1 VIRLWLAAFRMQA
14 RTIRASNEYLRH
26 LFEVPIFTVIFLS
39 IIVYSGRKD
48 LAAFGVVGPALM
60 GLWGSA
66 LFVSGE
72 IISMDKGSGT
82 IDNVVAA
89 PAPLAAIVWGR
100 VLACTTLG
108 LVGFVEAWLVAD
120 LLFDVDLQIHHLGW
134 FVLAFVVTALAISGT
149 SLLMAALFVRW
160 REVRTVQMGFTYPF
174 LVLGGVAVPVSYLP
188 EWVRPLARL
197 VFLSWSADLLRGALS
212 PEPMSDPVVRL
223 LAVIV
228 LGTVALIIGWKLI
241 DVMTDR
247 VRADG
252 TLSYA

>member
-1 VIRLWLAAFRMQA
+1 VIRLWLAAFEMQA

-72 IISMDKGSGT
+72 IISMDKRSGT
-82 IDNVVAA
+82 IDNIVAT

-108 LVGFVEAWLVAD
+108 LIGFVESWLVAN
-120 LLFDVDLQIHHLGW
+120 LLFDVDLAIHHVGW
-134 FVLAFVVTALAISGT
+134 FVVGFTVTALAISGT
-149 SLLMAALFVRW
+149 SLLMAALFVKW

-188 EWVRPLARL
+188 EWVRPLTRV

-212 PEPMSDPVVRL
+212 PEAISQPVLHLFAIV
-223 LAVIV
+223 V
-228 LGTVALIIGWKLI
+228 LGTVALAIGWKLI

>member
-1 VIRLWLAAFRMQA
+1 MQLWLAAFRMQA
-14 RTIRASNEYLRH
+14 QVIRASNEYLRH

-72 IISMDKGSGT
+72 IIANDKGSGT
-82 IDNVVAA
+82 IDSVVAA

-100 VLACTTLG
+100 VLACTLLG
-108 LVGFVEAWLVAD
+108 LIGFAESWVVAN
-120 LLFDVDLQIHHLGW
+120 LLFDLDLAIHHVAW
-134 FVLAFVVTALAISGT
+134 FVIAFGVTALAISGT
-149 SLLMAALFVRW
+149 SLLMAALFVRF

-188 EWVRPLARL
+188 DWVRPLTRV

-212 PEPMSDPVVRL
+212 PAPMHAPVLYL
-223 LAVIV
+223 LAVIA
-228 LGTVALIIGWKLI
+228 LGGIALVIGWKLI
-241 DVMTDR
+241 DVMTDK

-252 TLSYA
+252 SLSFA